1 MFWVFLTLLVNNL
14 LAIVDLSKLLCNNF
28 WRKITFF
35 ELKEQDRKG
44 KVAGSKFMTRIKVK
58 WGIDSN
64 LQIAVI
70 FVVFALTG
78 FSVVYFREWLF
89 TFIGINH
96 EPWYIKTFAWIIL
109 VFPSYQILLLFYGTI
124 FGQFRFFWSKEKKM
138 LLSIA
143 RLFKK
148 SSR

>member
-1 MFWVFLTLLVNNL
+1 MAQNH
-14 LAIVDLSKLLCNNF
+14 
-28 WRKITFF
+28 FF

-44 KVAGSKFMTRIKVK
+44 KVTGSKFMTRLKEK

-89 TFIGINH
+89 TFIGIDH

>member
-1 MFWVFLTLLVNNL
+1 
-14 LAIVDLSKLLCNNF
+14 
-28 WRKITFF
+28 
-35 ELKEQDRKG
+35 
-44 KVAGSKFMTRIKVK
+44 MTRIKVK